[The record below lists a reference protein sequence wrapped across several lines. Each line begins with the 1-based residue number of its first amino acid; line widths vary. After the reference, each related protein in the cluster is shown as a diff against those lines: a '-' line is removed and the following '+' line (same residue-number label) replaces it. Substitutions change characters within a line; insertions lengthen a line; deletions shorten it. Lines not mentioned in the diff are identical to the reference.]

1 MPKCNCKQNSICR
14 VGYVRKSYKKKNGT
28 VVKATVVAPRCIK
41 NKGKPGKGP
50 KLLPNIP
57 KGKEGSLKKLGYRI
71 EENQGIRSVA
81 LKKAVKAYGLGTVI
95 KKINYIR
102 ILNKSN
108 KTKYNKLTKDIEYL
122 QKMKVKKL

>member
-1 MPKCNCKQNSICR
+1 MPNCNCKSNSICR

-28 VVKATVVAPRCIK
+28 VVKAVVVAPKCIK
-41 NKGKPGKGP
+41 DKGKPGKGP
-50 KLLPNIP
+50 KILPKIL
-57 KGKEGSLKKLGYRI
+57 KGKEGSLVRLGYSI
-71 EENQGIRSVA
+71 DENQGIRKVA
-81 LKKAVKAYGLGTVI
+81 LKKAVNAYGLGTVI

-122 QKMKVKKL
+122 QKMKVKRS